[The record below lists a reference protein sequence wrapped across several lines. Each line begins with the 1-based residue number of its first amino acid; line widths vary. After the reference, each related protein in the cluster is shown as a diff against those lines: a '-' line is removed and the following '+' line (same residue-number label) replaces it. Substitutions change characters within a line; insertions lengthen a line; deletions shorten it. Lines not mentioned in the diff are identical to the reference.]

1 MFASVKQNLL
11 LLIFI
16 GLTLN
21 IMLLSGY
28 SYFILSTKPLPT
40 TGFEIIECGDGT
52 GKIHK
57 CIRIDAK
64 AGEIND
70 AAKGASYRVIYGQ

>member
-1 MFASVKQNLL
+1 MFGNLKQNIL
-11 LLIFI
+11 LLIFVA
-16 GLTLN
+16 LTVNLLALSGA
-21 IMLLSGY
+21 IMLWLFPKQQAQSVY
-28 SYFILSTKPLPT
+28 N
-40 TGFEIIECGDGT
+40 IIDCGDNS

-70 AAKGASYRVIYGQ
+70 AVRGASYRVIYGQ